1 MYEIFNKRQTGRNKQ
16 ASVASEPQ
24 QLATRTDDSGIRFS
38 DVKDALSP
46 FTGDNDCTADETL
59 LQFVYRMRKLAK
71 QGMVPDDLLKEYVIG
86 GIKNKTI
93 LYGDVSIDY
102 FKLKL
107 GLRIER
113 IITDRY
119 PLPLIDYKVNRLRG
133 EMIFNTLDLRSG
145 FFRVPVEESSI
156 KYTAFITPKR
166 QYEFLRTPFGLCIS
180 PPVFQRQINLVFRDL
195 IRSGQ
200 LDYMDDLVVVTT
212 NLDEGMSRL
221 NTFMNIVDRSSLDIN
236 CQNVKEKIAAAKHF
250 PLPKNVK
257 SVQSFL
263 GLTGY
268 FRGFVHEY
276 SLISKLLSNLL
287 KQGAVFQ
294 MGMEHET
301 AVNQLK
307 KCLTEA
313 QVLRIYNQELN
324 DNDNQLNPVCFM
336 SRKTTEAQQKYH
348 SYVLEVLAIT

>member
-1 MYEIFNKRQTGRNKQ
+1 
-16 ASVASEPQ
+16 
-24 QLATRTDDSGIRFS
+24 
-38 DVKDALSP
+38 
-46 FTGDNDCTADETL
+46 
-59 LQFVYRMRKLAK
+59 MRKLAK
-71 QGMVPDDLLKEYVIG
+71 QGMIPDDLLKEYVIG

-119 PLPLIDYKVNRLRG
+119 PLPLIDDKVNRLRG

-236 CQNVKEKIAAAKHF
+236 CQNVSIFTDPLDYLGYHICHNSGSPFRRENCCCETF
-250 PLPKNVK
+250 P
-257 SVQSFL
+257 
-263 GLTGY
+263 
-268 FRGFVHEY
+268 
-276 SLISKLLSNLL
+276 
-287 KQGAVFQ
+287 
-294 MGMEHET
+294 
-301 AVNQLK
+301 
-307 KCLTEA
+307 
-313 QVLRIYNQELN
+313 
-324 DNDNQLNPVCFM
+324 
-336 SRKTTEAQQKYH
+336 
-348 SYVLEVLAIT
+348 IT